1 MKTPKQQI
9 KIYRQVCRDLEKIIL
24 IQEKYITLLDNKGV
38 EVLNRMLNVQ
48 RITDFLLTSLQEK
61 NGEIEDLN
69 KRYFEMIRAYNSL
82 AEFSKSAEE
91 FGIDVECHRSRLPEN
106 QVHDFKIGQTVLE
119 SGKVRSWMS
128 GRIEPKKKKKR
139 RKKKQQ

>member
-24 IQEKYITLLDNKGV
+24 IQEKYIDLLDDKGL
-38 EVLNRMLNVQ
+38 EVLQRFLNIHK
-48 RITDFLLTSLQEK
+48 ITTFLHDSLQEK
-61 NGEIEDLN
+61 NGELEDLY
-69 KRYFEMIRAYNSL
+69 KKYYEMIRAYNSL
-82 AEFSKSAEE
+82 AEFNKSAQDM
-91 FGIDVECHRSRLPEN
+91 GIDIESHRSKLPEN

-139 RKKKQQ
+139 RKKRG